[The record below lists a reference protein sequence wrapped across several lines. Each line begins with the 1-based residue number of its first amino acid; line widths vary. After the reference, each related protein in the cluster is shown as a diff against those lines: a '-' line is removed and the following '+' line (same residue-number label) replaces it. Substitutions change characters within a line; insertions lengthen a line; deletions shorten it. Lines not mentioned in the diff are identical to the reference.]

1 MIHQLG
7 RRIGIQLFL
16 CEDIRISDID
26 RAIGDL
32 LESFSGAAAI
42 DRDDAVRIFLHK
54 ALCRGLCQRKQGRR
68 TCCAVLDAVSAAA
81 PVEAVCA
88 AASVD
93 AVCAAASVDAAA
105 GAVLAAV

>member
-1 MIHQLG
+1 MTVMTQSG
-7 RRIGIQLFL
+7 F
-16 CEDIRISDID
+16 
-26 RAIGDL
+26 
-32 LESFSGAAAI
+32 SFIKLSAAACA
-42 DRDDAVRIFLHK
+42 RGSRAEEPAAVTSPLTAAAEDA
-54 ALCRGLCQRKQGRR
+54 AA
-68 TCCAVLDAVSAAA
+68 AVLDAVSAAA